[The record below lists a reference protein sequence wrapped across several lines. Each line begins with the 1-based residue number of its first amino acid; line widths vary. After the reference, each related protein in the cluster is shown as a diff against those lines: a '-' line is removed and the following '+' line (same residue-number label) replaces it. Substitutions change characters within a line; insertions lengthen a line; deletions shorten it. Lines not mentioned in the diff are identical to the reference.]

1 MRDEPA
7 KLYVP
12 IPNGKNI
19 MPKMYKLYG
28 RRIEDHFFTTKSM
41 HKTQDG
47 FGYAFDRV
55 REQYPYTYSEVFDA
69 IELPIKY
76 NSHNRYF
83 VDQDALALRDMR
95 NFVPKKLS

>member
-1 MRDEPA
+1 MGSEPA

-12 IPNGKNI
+12 FPDGKGA
-19 MPKMYKLYG
+19 MPKVYKLYG
-28 RRIEDHFFTTKSM
+28 RRTEDRFFTTKSM

-55 REQYPYTYSEVFDA
+55 REQYPYAYSEVFDA

-83 VDQDALALRDMR
+83 VDQDALALM
-95 NFVPKKLS
+95 NIV

>member
-19 MPKMYKLYG
+19 MPKMYKLYR
-28 RRIEDHFFTTKSM
+28 RRIEDRFFATKSM

-55 REQYPYTYSEVFDA
+55 KEHYPYTYSEVYEA

-76 NSHNRYF
+76 NIHNRYF
-83 VDQDALALRDMR
+83 VDQDALALMDMR
-95 NFVPKKLS
+95 SFIPG

>member
-28 RRIEDHFFTTKSM
+28 RRIEDRFFTTKTM
-41 HKTQDG
+41 HLKQDG

-55 REQYPYTYSEVFDA
+55 REQYPYTYSGVFDA

-76 NSHNRYF
+76 NSHGRYF
-83 VDQDALALRDMR
+83 VDQDALALMDMR
-95 NFVPKKLS
+95 NFVP

>member
-12 IPNGKNI
+12 FPNGKNLI
-19 MPKMYKLYG
+19 PKMYKLYG
-28 RRIEDHFFTTKSM
+28 RRIEDRFFTTKSM

-55 REQYPYTYSEVFDA
+55 REQYPYTYSEFFDA

-76 NSHNRYF
+76 NRRGRYF
-83 VDQDALALRDMR
+83 VDQDALALMDMR
-95 NFVPKKLS
+95 NFVPN

>member
-1 MRDEPA
+1 MESEPA

-12 IPNGKNI
+12 IPNGKNL

-28 RRIEDHFFTTKSM
+28 RRIEDRFHTTKSM
-41 HKTQDG
+41 HKSQDG

-55 REQYPYTYSEVFDA
+55 KKQYPDTYSKVFDS

-76 NSHNRYF
+76 NRRGRYF
-83 VDQDALALRDMR
+83 VDQDALALI
-95 NFVPKKLS
+95 KTYL

>member
-7 KLYVP
+7 KLFVP
-12 IPNGKNI
+12 FPNGKGV

-28 RRIEDHFFTTKSM
+28 RRIQDRFFTTKSM
-41 HKTQDG
+41 HQSQDG

-55 REQYPYTYSEVFDA
+55 REQYPYAYSEVFDA

-76 NSHNRYF
+76 NRRGRYF
-83 VDQDALALRDMR
+83 VDQDALALMDMR
-95 NFVPKKLS
+95 NFVPS

>member
-1 MRDEPA
+1 MESEPA

-12 IPNGKNI
+12 IPNGKNLI
-19 MPKMYKLYG
+19 PKMYKLFG
-28 RRIEDHFFTTKSM
+28 RRIEDRFFTTKSM

-55 REQYPYTYSEVFDA
+55 REHYPYTYSEVFEA

-83 VDQDALALRDMR
+83 VDQDALALMDMR
-95 NFVPKKLS
+95 NFVPD

>member
-28 RRIEDHFFTTKSM
+28 RRIEDRFFTTKSM

-47 FGYAFDRV
+47 FDYAFDRV
-55 REQYPYTYSEVFDA
+55 REHYPYTYSEVFEA

-83 VDQDALALRDMR
+83 VDQDALALMNMR
-95 NFVPKKLS
+95 SFVP

>member
-12 IPNGKNI
+12 IPNGKNLI
-19 MPKMYKLYG
+19 PKMYKLYG
-28 RRIEDHFFTTKSM
+28 RRIEDRFFTTKSM
-41 HKTQDG
+41 HLKDG

-55 REQYPYTYSEVFDA
+55 REQYPYTYSEVFEA

-95 NFVPKKLS
+95 NFVPG

>member
-12 IPNGKNI
+12 FPNGKNLI
-19 MPKMYKLYG
+19 PKMYKLYG
-28 RRIEDHFFTTKSM
+28 RRIEDRFFTTKSM

-55 REQYPYTYSEVFDA
+55 REHYPYTYSEVFDA

-95 NFVPKKLS
+95 NFVPS